1 MKLQVKK
8 RNGVIVP
15 FDKEKI
21 VYAMSKGF
29 LEFGEMTEEKEDCIK
44 NTIEIVEKEA
54 KKYEDAIEVEEIQD
68 IIVAQLRKAGFR
80 KVAKGYQE
88 YREKRTKERELKTV
102 LEILS
107 NEATDEKNDNANIN
121 GYTPSGR
128 HLHISEDVIK
138 SYMKNYFFSKDVADA
153 INAGIIYPHDLGW
166 GTTTMT
172 CVQIDIPKL
181 FKGGFST
188 GHGYLREPSN
198 IKTAFLQSA
207 IAIQSNQNDM
217 WGGQSIPQYDYA
229 LAPYVLKTFK
239 KHLKKL
245 YTYEHAKTHDSADAE
260 MLSKIDALTSINDR
274 IDGIDEHIFETALV
288 YTKED
293 TFQGAESLVHNLNSM
308 ASRAGSQVPFSSLN
322 FGLDVSPEGRMVTEY
337 LLKAQ
342 MAGLGKHE
350 TPIFPILIYTLK
362 KGVNFN
368 PEDPNYDLF
377 RLAMECSSKRLF
389 PTYCFVD
396 ASFNLPYYEKDP
408 YYGAI
413 QTMGC
418 RTRVMANVNGR
429 EGAFGRGNISFTS
442 INLPMLALRA
452 KGNIDKFFKELD
464 YALEIADKELLERY
478 EGQCQNRKYNFP
490 SLMEQGIW
498 LGSDD
503 LGPTDEIRD
512 VVKQGTLSI
521 GFVGLAECLIALTG
535 KHHGESQESDELGY
549 KIIKYIRDYCDKR
562 VKETHLNF
570 SCLGTPA
577 ETYCKTALEQTRKQF
592 GIVPGVTDRAYFT
605 NSSHIPVWHNI
616 SIAEKAK
623 IEGKY
628 HNLENAG
635 HIFYCE
641 VSGDISKNIDA
652 FEQILHTMSD
662 ADVGYGAVNIP
673 IVECPICYHSFRGS
687 SDVHVCPN
695 CGYDELEGIEI
706 NCDC

>member
-1 MKLQVKK
+1 MKLQVRK

-15 FDKEKI
+15 FDKDKI

-29 LEFGEMTEEKEDCIK
+29 LEFGEITEEKEDCIK
-44 NTIEIVEKEA
+44 NTVEIVEKEA

-181 FKGGFST
+181 FKNGFST

-217 WGGQSIPQYDYA
+217 WGGQSIPQYDFA
-229 LAPYVLKTFK
+229 LAPYVLKSYK

-245 YTYEHAKTHDSADAE
+245 YAYEHAKTHDSADAE
-260 MLSKIDALTSINDR
+260 MIAKIDALTSINDV
-274 IDGIDEHIFETALV
+274 IPELEYMCKAALAN
-288 YTKED
+288 TEED
-293 TFQGAESLVHNLNSM
+293 TYQGAESLVHNLNSM

-322 FGLDVSPEGRMVTEY
+322 FGLDTSPEGRMVASN

-342 MAGLGKHE
+342 MSGLGRHE

-362 KGVNFN
+362 KGVNFEK
-368 PEDPNYDLF
+368 EDPNYDIF

-418 RTRVMANVNGR
+418 RTRIMANVNGR

-521 GFVGLAECLIALTG
+521 GFVGLAETLVCLTG

-605 NSSHIPVWHNI
+605 NSSHIPVWHDI

>member
-1 MKLQVKK
+1 MKLQVRK

-15 FDKEKI
+15 FDKDKI

-29 LEFGEMTEEKEDCIK
+29 LEFGEMTKEKEDCIK
-44 NTIEIVEKEA
+44 NTVEIVEKEA

-166 GTTTMT
+166 GTTTLT

-217 WGGQSIPQYDYA
+217 WGGQSIPQYDFA
-229 LAPYVLKTFK
+229 LAPYVLKSYK

-245 YTYEHAKTHDSADAE
+245 YAYEHAKTHDSTDAE
-260 MLSKIDALTSINDR
+260 MIAKIDALTSINDV
-274 IDGIDEHIFETALV
+274 IPELEYMCKAALAN
-288 YTKED
+288 TEED
-293 TFQGAESLVHNLNSM
+293 TYQGAESLVHNLNSM

-322 FGLDVSPEGRMVTEY
+322 FGLDTSPEGRMVASN

-342 MAGLGKHE
+342 MSGLGRHE

-362 KGVNFN
+362 KGVNFEK
-368 PEDPNYDLF
+368 EDPNYDIF

-418 RTRVMANVNGR
+418 RTRIMANVNGR

-521 GFVGLAECLIALTG
+521 GFVGLAETLVCLTG
-535 KHHGESQESDELGY
+535 KHHGESEESDKLGY
-549 KIIKYIRDYCDKR
+549 EIVSYIRNYCDKKT
-562 VKETHLNF
+562 KETHLNF
-570 SCLGTPA
+570 TCLGTPA
-577 ETYCKTALEQTRKQF
+577 ETYCKTAVEQARKQF

-605 NSSHIPVWHNI
+605 NSSHVPVWHNI
-616 SIAEKAK
+616 SIADKAR

-628 HNLENAG
+628 HKLENAG

-641 VSGDISKNIDA
+641 IDGDISKNIDA
-652 FEQILHTMSD
+652 FESILHIMSD
-662 ADVGYGAVNIP
+662 ADVGYAGVNIP
-673 IVECPICYHSFRGS
+673 IIECPVCGNSFRGND
-687 SDVHVCPN
+687 DVHVCPQ

-706 NCDC
+706 ECDY

>member
-1 MKLQVKK
+1 MKIKVIK
-8 RNGVIVP
+8 RNGNVVD
-15 FDKEKI
+15 FNEEKI
-21 VYAMSKGF
+21 RNAITKGF
-29 LEFGEMTEEKEDCIK
+29 LDYGEITEEKKIFIK
-44 NTIEIVEKEA
+44 DVIKDIQTEA
-54 KKYEDAIEVEEIQD
+54 QKYTDGIEVEEIQD
-68 IIVAQLRKAGFR
+68 IIVAKMRKAGFR

-88 YREKRTKERELKTV
+88 YREKRAKARELSNV
-102 LEILS
+102 LDILS
-107 NEATDEKNDNANIN
+107 NEATEEKNDNANVN

-138 SYMKNYFFSKDVADA
+138 SYMKNYFFSKDVTEA

-172 CVQIDIPKL
+172 CVQIDLPKL
-181 FKGGFST
+181 FKDGFST

-217 WGGQSIPQYDYA
+217 WGGQSIPNYDYA

-245 YTYEHAKTHDSADAE
+245 LAYEDAKKHESASIALESLLKQVDEIKSIKDVIPGYEYICKTAYAYTQ
-260 MLSKIDALTSINDR
+260 
-274 IDGIDEHIFETALV
+274 
-288 YTKED
+288 ED

-322 FGLDVSPEGRMVTEY
+322 FGIDTSPEGRMVSEY

-362 KGVNFN
+362 KGVNF
-368 PEDPNYDLF
+368 EKGDPNYDIF

-389 PTYCFVD
+389 PTYAFVD
-396 ASFNLPYYEKDP
+396 ASFNLPYYERDP
-408 YYGAI
+408 YYGI
-413 QTMGC
+413 INTMGC

-442 INLPMLALRA
+442 INLPLLALRA
-452 KGNIDKFFKELD
+452 KGNVDKFFKELD

-503 LGPTDEIRD
+503 LAPTDEIRD
-512 VVKQGTLSI
+512 VIKQGTLSI

-549 KIIKYIRDYCDKR
+549 SIIKYIRDYCDKR

-577 ETYCKTALEQTRKQF
+577 ETYCKTALEQARKQF
-592 GIVPGVTDRAYFT
+592 GIIPGVTDRAYFT
-605 NSSHIPVWHNI
+605 NSSHIPVWYNI
-616 SIAEKAK
+616 SIADKAR

-641 VSGDISKNIDA
+641 VDGDISKNIDA
-652 FEQILHTMSD
+652 FENILHIMSD
-662 ADVGYGAVNIP
+662 ADVGYGAVNIGV
-673 IVECPICYHSFRGS
+673 VECTVCGYSWRDGS
-687 SDVHVCPN
+687 DNHICPN
-695 CGYDELEGIEI
+695 CGRDEREPIDE
-706 NCDC
+706 

>member
-1 MKLQVKK
+1 MKIKVIK
-8 RNGVIVP
+8 RNGNVVD
-15 FDKEKI
+15 FNEEKI
-21 VYAMSKGF
+21 RNAITKGF
-29 LEFGEMTEEKEDCIK
+29 LDYGEITEEKKIFIK
-44 NTIEIVEKEA
+44 DVIKDIQTEA
-54 KKYEDAIEVEEIQD
+54 QKYTDGIEVEEIQD
-68 IIVAQLRKAGFR
+68 IIVAKMRKAGFR

-88 YREKRTKERELKTV
+88 YREKRAKARELSNV
-102 LEILS
+102 LDVLS
-107 NEATDEKNDNANIN
+107 NEATEEKNDNANVN

-138 SYMKNYFFSKDVADA
+138 SYMKNYFFSKDVTEA

-172 CVQIDIPKL
+172 CVQIDLPKL
-181 FKGGFST
+181 FKDGFST

-217 WGGQSIPQYDYA
+217 WGGQSIPNYDYA

-245 YTYEHAKTHDSADAE
+245 LAYEDAKKHKSA
-260 MLSKIDALTSINDR
+260 S
-274 IDGIDEHIFETALV
+274 TALESLLKQV
-288 YTKED
+288 DEIKSIEDVIPGYEYICKAAYAYTQED

-322 FGLDVSPEGRMVTEY
+322 FGIDTSPEGRMVSEY

-362 KGVNFN
+362 KGVNF
-368 PEDPNYDLF
+368 EKGDPNYDIF

-389 PTYCFVD
+389 PTYAFVD
-396 ASFNLPYYEKDP
+396 ASFNLPYYERDP
-408 YYGAI
+408 YYGI
-413 QTMGC
+413 INTMGC

-442 INLPMLALRA
+442 INLPLLALRA

-503 LGPTDEIRD
+503 LAPTDEIRD

-549 KIIKYIRDYCDKR
+549 SIIKYIRDYCDKR

-577 ETYCKTALEQTRKQF
+577 ETYCKTALEQARKQF
-592 GIVPGVTDRAYFT
+592 GIIPGVTDREYFT
-605 NSSHIPVWHNI
+605 NSSHIPVWYNI
-616 SIAEKAK
+616 SIADKAR

-641 VSGDISKNIDA
+641 VDGDISKNIDA
-652 FEQILHTMSD
+652 FENILHIMSD
-662 ADVGYGAVNIP
+662 ADVGYGAVNIGV
-673 IVECPICYHSFRGS
+673 VECTVCGYSWRDGS
-687 SDVHVCPN
+687 DNHICPN
-695 CGYDELEGIEI
+695 CGRDEREPIDE
-706 NCDC
+706 

>member
-1 MKLQVKK
+1 MKIKVIK
-8 RNGVIVP
+8 RNGNVVD
-15 FDKEKI
+15 FNEEKI
-21 VYAMSKGF
+21 RNAITKGF
-29 LEFGEMTEEKEDCIK
+29 LDYGEITEEKKIFIK
-44 NTIEIVEKEA
+44 DVIKDIQTEA
-54 KKYEDAIEVEEIQD
+54 QKYTDGIEVEEIQD
-68 IIVAQLRKAGFR
+68 IIVAKMRKAGFR

-88 YREKRTKERELKTV
+88 YREKRAKARELSNV
-102 LEILS
+102 LDILS
-107 NEATDEKNDNANIN
+107 NEATEEKNDNANVN

-138 SYMKNYFFSKDVADA
+138 SYMKNYFFSKDVTEA

-172 CVQIDIPKL
+172 CVQIDLPKL
-181 FKGGFST
+181 FKDGFST

-217 WGGQSIPQYDYA
+217 WGGQSIPNYDYA

-245 YTYEHAKTHDSADAE
+245 LAYEDAKKHESASITLESLLEQVDEIKSIEDVIPGYEYICKTAYAYTQ
-260 MLSKIDALTSINDR
+260 
-274 IDGIDEHIFETALV
+274 
-288 YTKED
+288 ED

-322 FGLDVSPEGRMVTEY
+322 FGIDTSPEGRMVSEY

-362 KGVNFN
+362 KGVNF
-368 PEDPNYDLF
+368 EKGDPNYDIF

-389 PTYCFVD
+389 PTYAFVD
-396 ASFNLPYYEKDP
+396 ASFNLPYYERDP
-408 YYGAI
+408 YYGI
-413 QTMGC
+413 INTMGC

-442 INLPMLALRA
+442 INLPLLALRA
-452 KGNIDKFFKELD
+452 KGNVDKFFKELD

-503 LGPTDEIRD
+503 LAPTDEIRD

-549 KIIKYIRDYCDKR
+549 SIIKYIRDYCDKR

-577 ETYCKTALEQTRKQF
+577 ETYCKTALEQARKQF
-592 GIVPGVTDRAYFT
+592 GIIPGVTDRAYFT
-605 NSSHIPVWHNI
+605 NSSHIPVWYNI
-616 SIAEKAK
+616 SIADKAR

-641 VSGDISKNIDA
+641 VDGDISKNIDA
-652 FEQILHTMSD
+652 FENILHIMSD
-662 ADVGYGAVNIP
+662 ADVGYGAVNIGV
-673 IVECPICYHSFRGS
+673 VECTVCGYSWRDGS
-687 SDVHVCPN
+687 DNHICPN
-695 CGYDELEGIEI
+695 CGRDEREPIDE
-706 NCDC
+706 

>member
-1 MKLQVKK
+1 MKIKVIK
-8 RNGVIVP
+8 RNGNVVD
-15 FDKEKI
+15 FNEEKI
-21 VYAMSKGF
+21 RNAITKGF
-29 LEFGEMTEEKEDCIK
+29 LDYGEITEEKKIFIK
-44 NTIEIVEKEA
+44 DVIKDIQIEA
-54 KKYEDAIEVEEIQD
+54 QKYTDGIEVEEIQD
-68 IIVAQLRKAGFR
+68 IIVAKMRKAGFR

-88 YREKRTKERELKTV
+88 YREKRAKARELSNV
-102 LEILS
+102 LDILS
-107 NEATDEKNDNANIN
+107 NEATEEKNDNANVN

-138 SYMKNYFFSKDVADA
+138 SYMKNYFFSKDVTEA

-172 CVQIDIPKL
+172 CVQIDLPKL
-181 FKGGFST
+181 FKDGFST

-217 WGGQSIPQYDYA
+217 WGGQSIPNYDYA

-245 YTYEHAKTHDSADAE
+245 LAYEDAKKHESA
-260 MLSKIDALTSINDR
+260 S
-274 IDGIDEHIFETALV
+274 TALESLLKQV
-288 YTKED
+288 DEIKSIEDVIPGYEYICKTAYAYTQED

-322 FGLDVSPEGRMVTEY
+322 FGIDTSPEGRMVSEY

-362 KGVNFN
+362 KGVNF
-368 PEDPNYDLF
+368 EKGDPNYDIF

-389 PTYCFVD
+389 PTYAFVD
-396 ASFNLPYYEKDP
+396 ASFNLPYYERDP
-408 YYGAI
+408 YYGI
-413 QTMGC
+413 INTMGC

-442 INLPMLALRA
+442 INLPLLALRA
-452 KGNIDKFFKELD
+452 KGNVDKFFKELD

-498 LGSDD
+498 LDSDD
-503 LGPTDEIRD
+503 LAPTDEIRD
-512 VVKQGTLSI
+512 VIKQGTLSI

-549 KIIKYIRDYCDKR
+549 SIIKYIRDYCDKR

-577 ETYCKTALEQTRKQF
+577 ETYCKTALEQARKQF
-592 GIVPGVTDRAYFT
+592 GIIPGVTDRAYFT
-605 NSSHIPVWHNI
+605 NSSHIPVWYNI
-616 SIAEKAK
+616 SIADKAK

-641 VSGDISKNIDA
+641 VDGDISKNIDA
-652 FEQILHTMSD
+652 FENILHIMSD
-662 ADVGYGAVNIP
+662 ADVGYGAVNIGV
-673 IVECPICYHSFRGS
+673 VECTVCGYSWRDGS
-687 SDVHVCPN
+687 DNHICPN
-695 CGYDELEGIEI
+695 CGRDEREPIDE
-706 NCDC
+706 

>member
-1 MKLQVKK
+1 MKIKVIK
-8 RNGVIVP
+8 RNGNVVD
-15 FDKEKI
+15 FNEEKI
-21 VYAMSKGF
+21 RNAITKGF
-29 LEFGEMTEEKEDCIK
+29 LDYGEITEEKKIFIK
-44 NTIEIVEKEA
+44 DVIKDIQTEA
-54 KKYEDAIEVEEIQD
+54 QKYTDGIEVEEIQD
-68 IIVAQLRKAGFR
+68 IIVAKMRKAGFR

-88 YREKRTKERELKTV
+88 YREKRAKARELSNV
-102 LEILS
+102 LDILS
-107 NEATDEKNDNANIN
+107 NEATEEKNDNANVN

-138 SYMKNYFFSKDVADA
+138 SYMKNYFFSKDVTEA

-172 CVQIDIPKL
+172 CVQIDLPKL
-181 FKGGFST
+181 FKDGFST

-217 WGGQSIPQYDYA
+217 WGGQSIPNYDYA

-245 YTYEHAKTHDSADAE
+245 LAYEDAKKHESA
-260 MLSKIDALTSINDR
+260 S
-274 IDGIDEHIFETALV
+274 TALESLLKQV
-288 YTKED
+288 DEIKSIEDVIPGYEYICKEAYAYTQED

-322 FGLDVSPEGRMVTEY
+322 FGIDTSPEGRMVSEY

-362 KGVNFN
+362 KGVNF
-368 PEDPNYDLF
+368 EKGDPNYDIF

-389 PTYCFVD
+389 PTYAFVD
-396 ASFNLPYYEKDP
+396 ASFNLPYYERDP
-408 YYGAI
+408 YYGI
-413 QTMGC
+413 INTMGC

-442 INLPMLALRA
+442 INLPLLALRA
-452 KGNIDKFFKELD
+452 KGNVDKFFKELD

-503 LGPTDEIRD
+503 LAPTDEIRD

-549 KIIKYIRDYCDKR
+549 SIIKYIRDYCDKR

-577 ETYCKTALEQTRKQF
+577 ETYCKTALEQARKQF
-592 GIVPGVTDRAYFT
+592 GIIPGVTDRAYFT
-605 NSSHIPVWHNI
+605 NSSHIPVWYNI
-616 SIAEKAK
+616 SIADKAK

-641 VSGDISKNIDA
+641 VDGDISKNIDA
-652 FEQILHTMSD
+652 FENILHIMSD

-673 IVECPICYHSFRGS
+673 IAECTVCGCSWRGS
-687 SDVHVCPN
+687 NDVHVCPG
-695 CGYDELEGIEI
+695 CGRDEREPI
-706 NCDC
+706 D

>member
-1 MKLQVKK
+1 MKLQVRK

-15 FDKEKI
+15 FDKDKI
-21 VYAMSKGF
+21 IYAMSKGF
-29 LEFGEMTEEKEDCIK
+29 LEFGEMTKEKEDCIK
-44 NTIEIVEKEA
+44 NTVEIVEKEA

-217 WGGQSIPQYDYA
+217 WGGQSIPQYDFA
-229 LAPYVLKTFK
+229 LAPYVLKSYK

-245 YTYEHAKTHDSADAE
+245 YAYEHAKTHDSADAE
-260 MLSKIDALTSINDR
+260 MIAKIDALTSINDV
-274 IDGIDEHIFETALV
+274 IPELEYMCKAALAN
-288 YTKED
+288 TEED
-293 TFQGAESLVHNLNSM
+293 TYQGAESLVHNLNSM

-322 FGLDVSPEGRMVTEY
+322 FGLDTSPEGRMVASN

-342 MAGLGKHE
+342 MSGLGRHE

-362 KGVNFN
+362 KGVNFEK
-368 PEDPNYDLF
+368 EDPNYDIF

-521 GFVGLAECLIALTG
+521 GFVGLAETLVCLTG
-535 KHHGESQESDELGY
+535 KHHGESQKSDELGY

>member
-1 MKLQVKK
+1 MKIKVIK
-8 RNGVIVP
+8 RNGNVVD
-15 FDKEKI
+15 FNEEKI
-21 VYAMSKGF
+21 RNAITKGF
-29 LEFGEMTEEKEDCIK
+29 LDYGEITEEKKIFIK
-44 NTIEIVEKEA
+44 DVIKDIQTEA
-54 KKYEDAIEVEEIQD
+54 QKYTDGIEVEEIQD
-68 IIVAQLRKAGFR
+68 IIVAKMRKAGFR

-88 YREKRTKERELKTV
+88 YREKRAKARELSNV
-102 LEILS
+102 LDILS
-107 NEATDEKNDNANIN
+107 NEATEEKNDNANVN

-138 SYMKNYFFSKDVADA
+138 SYMKNYFFSKDVTEA

-172 CVQIDIPKL
+172 CVQIDLPKL
-181 FKGGFST
+181 FKDGFST

-217 WGGQSIPQYDYA
+217 WGGQSIPNYDYA

-245 YTYEHAKTHDSADAE
+245 LAYEDAKKHESA
-260 MLSKIDALTSINDR
+260 S
-274 IDGIDEHIFETALV
+274 TALESLLKQV
-288 YTKED
+288 DEIKSIEDVIPGYEYICKAAYAYTQED

-322 FGLDVSPEGRMVTEY
+322 FGIDTSPEGRMVSEY

-362 KGVNFN
+362 KGVNF
-368 PEDPNYDLF
+368 EKGDPNYDIF

-389 PTYCFVD
+389 PTYAFVD
-396 ASFNLPYYEKDP
+396 ASFNLPYYERDP
-408 YYGAI
+408 YYGI
-413 QTMGC
+413 INTMGC

-442 INLPMLALRA
+442 INLPLLALRA
-452 KGNIDKFFKELD
+452 KGNVDKFFKELD

-503 LGPTDEIRD
+503 LAPTDEIRD

-549 KIIKYIRDYCDKR
+549 NIIKYIRDYCDKR

-577 ETYCKTALEQTRKQF
+577 ETYCKTALEQARKQF
-592 GIVPGVTDRAYFT
+592 GIIPGVTDRAYFT
-605 NSSHIPVWHNI
+605 NSSHIPVWYNI
-616 SIAEKAK
+616 SIADKAK

-641 VSGDISKNIDA
+641 VDGDISKNIDA
-652 FEQILHTMSD
+652 FENILHIMSD
-662 ADVGYGAVNIP
+662 ADVGYGAVNIGV
-673 IVECPICYHSFRGS
+673 VECTVCGYSWRDGS
-687 SDVHVCPN
+687 DNHICPN
-695 CGYDELEGIEI
+695 CGRDEREPIDE
-706 NCDC
+706 

>member
-1 MKLQVKK
+1 MKLQVRK
-8 RNGVIVP
+8 RNGTIVP
-15 FDKEKI
+15 FNEEKI

-54 KKYEDAIEVEEIQD
+54 EKYEDAIEVEEIQD

-181 FKGGFST
+181 FKNGFST

-217 WGGQSIPQYDYA
+217 WGGQSIPQYDFA
-229 LAPYVLKTFK
+229 LAPYVLKSYK

-245 YTYEHAKTHDSADAE
+245 YAYEHAKTHDGADAE
-260 MLSKIDALTSINDR
+260 MIAKIDALTSINDV
-274 IDGIDEHIFETALV
+274 IPELEYMCKAALAN
-288 YTKED
+288 TEED
-293 TFQGAESLVHNLNSM
+293 TYQGAESLVHNLNSM

-322 FGLDVSPEGRMVTEY
+322 FGLDTSPEGRMVASN

-342 MAGLGKHE
+342 MSGLGRHE

-362 KGVNFN
+362 KGVNFEK
-368 PEDPNYDLF
+368 EDPNYDIF

-418 RTRVMANVNGR
+418 RTRIMANVNGR

-521 GFVGLAECLIALTG
+521 GFVGLAETLVCLTG

-577 ETYCKTALEQTRKQF
+577 ETYCKTAVEQVRKQF
-592 GIVPGVTDRAYFT
+592 GVVPGVTDRAYFT
-605 NSSHIPVWHNI
+605 NSSHVPVWYNI
-616 SIAEKAK
+616 SIADKAR

-628 HNLENAG
+628 HKLENAG

-641 VSGDISKNIDA
+641 IDGDISKNIDA
-652 FEQILHTMSD
+652 FESILHIMSD
-662 ADVGYGAVNIP
+662 ADVGYAGVNIP
-673 IVECPICYHSFRGS
+673 IIECPVCGNSFRGND
-687 SDVHVCPN
+687 DVHVCPQ

-706 NCDC
+706 ECDC

>member
-1 MKLQVKK
+1 MKIKVIK
-8 RNGVIVP
+8 RNGNVVD
-15 FDKEKI
+15 FNEEKI
-21 VYAMSKGF
+21 RNAITKGF
-29 LEFGEMTEEKEDCIK
+29 LDYGEITEEKKIFIK
-44 NTIEIVEKEA
+44 DVIKDIQIEA
-54 KKYEDAIEVEEIQD
+54 QKYTDGIEVEEIQD
-68 IIVAQLRKAGFR
+68 IIVAKMRKAGFR

-88 YREKRTKERELKTV
+88 YREKRAKARELSNV
-102 LEILS
+102 LDILS
-107 NEATDEKNDNANIN
+107 NEATEEKNDNANVN

-138 SYMKNYFFSKDVADA
+138 SYMKNYFFSKDVTEA

-172 CVQIDIPKL
+172 CVQIDLPKL
-181 FKGGFST
+181 FKDGFST

-217 WGGQSIPQYDYA
+217 WGGQSIPNYDYA

-245 YTYEHAKTHDSADAE
+245 LAYEDAKKHESA
-260 MLSKIDALTSINDR
+260 SIALESLLKQVDEIKSIEDV
-274 IDGIDEHIFETALV
+274 IPGYEYICKTAYA

-322 FGLDVSPEGRMVTEY
+322 FGIDTSPEGRMVSEY

-362 KGVNFN
+362 KGVNF
-368 PEDPNYDLF
+368 EKGDPNYDIF

-389 PTYCFVD
+389 PTYAFVD
-396 ASFNLPYYEKDP
+396 ASFNLPYYERDP
-408 YYGAI
+408 YYGI
-413 QTMGC
+413 INTMGC

-442 INLPMLALRA
+442 INLPLLALRA
-452 KGNIDKFFKELD
+452 KGNVDKFFKELD

-503 LGPTDEIRD
+503 LAPTDEIRD

-549 KIIKYIRDYCDKR
+549 SIIKYIRDYCDKR

-577 ETYCKTALEQTRKQF
+577 ETYCKTALEQARKQF
-592 GIVPGVTDRAYFT
+592 GIIPGVTDRAYFT
-605 NSSHIPVWHNI
+605 NSSHIPVWYNI
-616 SIAEKAK
+616 SIADKAK

-641 VSGDISKNIDA
+641 VDGDISKNIDA
-652 FEQILHTMSD
+652 FENILHIMSD
-662 ADVGYGAVNIP
+662 ADVGYGAVNIGV
-673 IVECPICYHSFRGS
+673 VECTVCGYSWRDGS
-687 SDVHVCPN
+687 DNHICPN
-695 CGYDELEGIEI
+695 CGRDEREPIDE
-706 NCDC
+706 

>member
-181 FKGGFST
+181 FKNGFST

-217 WGGQSIPQYDYA
+217 WGGQSIPQYDFA
-229 LAPYVLKTFK
+229 LAPYVLKSYK

-245 YTYEHAKTHDSADAE
+245 YAYEHAKTHDSADAE
-260 MLSKIDALTSINDR
+260 MIAKIDALTSINDV
-274 IDGIDEHIFETALV
+274 IPELEYMCKAALAN
-288 YTKED
+288 TEED
-293 TFQGAESLVHNLNSM
+293 TYQGAESLVHNLNSM

-322 FGLDVSPEGRMVTEY
+322 FGLDTSPEGRMVASN

-342 MAGLGKHE
+342 MSGLGRHE

-362 KGVNFN
+362 KGVNFEK
-368 PEDPNYDLF
+368 EDPNYDIF

-418 RTRVMANVNGR
+418 RTRIMANVNGR

-605 NSSHIPVWHNI
+605 NSSHIPVWHDI

>member
-1 MKLQVKK
+1 MKIKVIK
-8 RNGVIVP
+8 RNGNVVD
-15 FDKEKI
+15 FNEEKI
-21 VYAMSKGF
+21 RNAITKGF
-29 LEFGEMTEEKEDCIK
+29 LDYGEITEEKKIFIK
-44 NTIEIVEKEA
+44 DVIKDIQTEA
-54 KKYEDAIEVEEIQD
+54 QKYTDGIEVEEIQD
-68 IIVAQLRKAGFR
+68 IIVAKMRKAGFR

-88 YREKRTKERELKTV
+88 YREKRAKARELSNV
-102 LEILS
+102 LDILS
-107 NEATDEKNDNANIN
+107 NEATEEKNDNANVN

-138 SYMKNYFFSKDVADA
+138 SYMKNYFFSKDVTEA

-172 CVQIDIPKL
+172 CVQIDLPKL
-181 FKGGFST
+181 FKDGFST

-217 WGGQSIPQYDYA
+217 WGGQSIPNYDYA

-245 YTYEHAKTHDSADAE
+245 LAYEDAKKHESASIALEPLLKQVDEIKSIEDVIPGYEYICKTAYAYTQ
-260 MLSKIDALTSINDR
+260 
-274 IDGIDEHIFETALV
+274 
-288 YTKED
+288 ED

-322 FGLDVSPEGRMVTEY
+322 FGIDTSPEGRMVSEY

-362 KGVNFN
+362 KGINF
-368 PEDPNYDLF
+368 EKGDPNYDIF

-389 PTYCFVD
+389 PTYAFVD
-396 ASFNLPYYEKDP
+396 ASFNLPYYERDP
-408 YYGAI
+408 YYGI
-413 QTMGC
+413 INTMGC

-442 INLPMLALRA
+442 INLPLLALRA

-503 LGPTDEIRD
+503 LAPTDEIRD

-549 KIIKYIRDYCDKR
+549 SIIKYIRDYCDKR

-577 ETYCKTALEQTRKQF
+577 ETYCKTALEQARKQF
-592 GIVPGVTDRAYFT
+592 GIIPGVTDRAYFT
-605 NSSHIPVWHNI
+605 NSSHIPVWYNI
-616 SIAEKAK
+616 SIADKAR

-641 VSGDISKNIDA
+641 VDGDISKNIDA
-652 FEQILHTMSD
+652 FENILHIMSD
-662 ADVGYGAVNIP
+662 ADVGYGAVNIGV
-673 IVECPICYHSFRGS
+673 VECTVCGYSWRDGS
-687 SDVHVCPN
+687 DNHICPN
-695 CGYDELEGIEI
+695 CGRDEREPIDE
-706 NCDC
+706 

>member
-1 MKLQVKK
+1 MKLQVRK
-8 RNGVIVP
+8 RNGVVVP
-15 FDKEKI
+15 FDKDKI
-21 VYAMSKGF
+21 IYAMSKGF
-29 LEFGEMTEEKEDCIK
+29 LEFGEMTKEKEDCIK
-44 NTIEIVEKEA
+44 NTVEIVEKEA

-217 WGGQSIPQYDYA
+217 WGGQSIPQYDFA
-229 LAPYVLKTFK
+229 LAPYVLKSYK

-245 YTYEHAKTHDSADAE
+245 YAYEHAKTHDSADAE
-260 MLSKIDALTSINDR
+260 MIAKIDALTSINDV
-274 IDGIDEHIFETALV
+274 IPELEYMCKAALAN
-288 YTKED
+288 TEED
-293 TFQGAESLVHNLNSM
+293 TYQGAESLVHNLNSM

-322 FGLDVSPEGRMVTEY
+322 FGLDTSPEGRMVASN

-342 MAGLGKHE
+342 MSGLGRHE

-362 KGVNFN
+362 KGVNFEK
-368 PEDPNYDLF
+368 EDPNYDIF

-418 RTRVMANVNGR
+418 RTRIMANVNGR

-521 GFVGLAECLIALTG
+521 GFVGLAETLVCLTG

-605 NSSHIPVWHNI
+605 NSSHIPVWHDI

>member
-1 MKLQVKK
+1 MKLQVRK

-15 FDKEKI
+15 FDKDKI
-21 VYAMSKGF
+21 IYAMSKGF
-29 LEFGEMTEEKEDCIK
+29 LEFGEMTKEKEDCIK
-44 NTIEIVEKEA
+44 NTVEIVEKEA

-217 WGGQSIPQYDYA
+217 WGGQSIPQYDFA
-229 LAPYVLKTFK
+229 LAPYVLKSYK

-245 YTYEHAKTHDSADAE
+245 YAYEHAKTHDSADAE
-260 MLSKIDALTSINDR
+260 MIAKIDALTSINDV
-274 IDGIDEHIFETALV
+274 IPELEYMCKAALAN
-288 YTKED
+288 TEED
-293 TFQGAESLVHNLNSM
+293 TYQGAESLVHNLNSM

-322 FGLDVSPEGRMVTEY
+322 FGLDTSPEGRMVASN

-342 MAGLGKHE
+342 MSGLGRHE

-362 KGVNFN
+362 KGVNFEK
-368 PEDPNYDLF
+368 EDPNYDIF

-521 GFVGLAECLIALTG
+521 GFVGLAETLVCLTG
-535 KHHGESQESDELGY
+535 KHHGESQKSDELGY

-605 NSSHIPVWHNI
+605 NSSHIPVWHDI

-673 IVECPICYHSFRGS
+673 IVECPVCYHSFRGS

>member
-138 SYMKNYFFSKDVADA
+138 SYMKNYFFSKDVANA

-181 FKGGFST
+181 FKNGFST

-217 WGGQSIPQYDYA
+217 WGGQSIPQYDFA
-229 LAPYVLKTFK
+229 LAPYVLKSYK

-245 YTYEHAKTHDSADAE
+245 YAYEHAKTHDSADAE
-260 MLSKIDALTSINDR
+260 MIAKIDALTSINDV
-274 IDGIDEHIFETALV
+274 IPELEYMCKAALAN
-288 YTKED
+288 TEED
-293 TFQGAESLVHNLNSM
+293 TYQGAESLVHNLNSM

-322 FGLDVSPEGRMVTEY
+322 FGLDTSPEGRMVASN

-342 MAGLGKHE
+342 MSGLGRHE

-362 KGVNFN
+362 KGVNFEK
-368 PEDPNYDLF
+368 EDPNYDIF

-521 GFVGLAECLIALTG
+521 GFVGLAETLVCLTG
-535 KHHGESQESDELGY
+535 KHHGESEESDELGY

-577 ETYCKTALEQTRKQF
+577 ETYCKTAVEQARKQF

-605 NSSHIPVWHNI
+605 NSSHVPVWYNI
-616 SIAEKAK
+616 SIADKAR

-628 HNLENAG
+628 HKLENAG

-641 VSGDISKNIDA
+641 IDGDISKNIDA
-652 FEQILHTMSD
+652 FESILHIMSN
-662 ADVGYGAVNIP
+662 ADVGYAGVNIP
-673 IVECPICYHSFRGS
+673 IIECPVCGNSFRGND
-687 SDVHVCPN
+687 DVHVCPQ

-706 NCDC
+706 ECDC

>member
-1 MKLQVKK
+1 MKLQVRK
-8 RNGVIVP
+8 RNGTIVP
-15 FDKEKI
+15 FNEEKI

-29 LEFGEMTEEKEDCIK
+29 LEFGEMAEEKEDCIK

-138 SYMKNYFFSKDVADA
+138 SYMKNYFFSKDVTDA

-181 FKGGFST
+181 FKNGFST

-217 WGGQSIPQYDYA
+217 WGGQSIPQYDFA
-229 LAPYVLKTFK
+229 LAPYVLKSYK

-245 YTYEHAKTHDSADAE
+245 YAYEHAKTHDSADAE
-260 MLSKIDALTSINDR
+260 MIAKIDALTSINDV
-274 IDGIDEHIFETALV
+274 IPELEYMCKAAFANTE
-288 YTKED
+288 ED
-293 TFQGAESLVHNLNSM
+293 TYQGAESLVHNLNSM

-322 FGLDVSPEGRMVTEY
+322 FGLDTSPEGRMVASN

-342 MAGLGKHE
+342 MSGLGRHE

-362 KGVNFN
+362 KGVNFEK
-368 PEDPNYDLF
+368 EDPNYDIF

-521 GFVGLAECLIALTG
+521 GFVGLAETLVCLTG
-535 KHHGESQESDELGY
+535 KHHGESEESDELGY

-605 NSSHIPVWHNI
+605 NSSHIPVWHDI

-673 IVECPICYHSFRGS
+673 IVECPVCYHSFRGS

>member
-1 MKLQVKK
+1 MKIKVIK
-8 RNGVIVP
+8 RNGNVVD
-15 FDKEKI
+15 FNEEKI
-21 VYAMSKGF
+21 RNAITKGF
-29 LEFGEMTEEKEDCIK
+29 LDYGEITEEKKIFIK
-44 NTIEIVEKEA
+44 DVIKDIQIEA
-54 KKYEDAIEVEEIQD
+54 QKYTDGIEVEEIQD
-68 IIVAQLRKAGFR
+68 IIVAKMRKAGFR

-88 YREKRTKERELKTV
+88 YREKRAKARELSNV
-102 LEILS
+102 LDILS
-107 NEATDEKNDNANIN
+107 NEATEEKNDNANVN

-138 SYMKNYFFSKDVADA
+138 SYMKNYFFSKDVTEA

-172 CVQIDIPKL
+172 CVQIDLPKL
-181 FKGGFST
+181 FKDGFST

-217 WGGQSIPQYDYA
+217 WGGQSIPNYDYA

-245 YTYEHAKTHDSADAE
+245 FAYEDAKKHESASIALESLLKQVDEIKSIEDVIPGYEYICKTAYAYTQ
-260 MLSKIDALTSINDR
+260 
-274 IDGIDEHIFETALV
+274 
-288 YTKED
+288 ED

-322 FGLDVSPEGRMVTEY
+322 FGIDTSPEGRMVSEY

-362 KGVNFN
+362 KGVNF
-368 PEDPNYDLF
+368 EKGDPNYDIF

-389 PTYCFVD
+389 PTYAFVD
-396 ASFNLPYYEKDP
+396 ASFNLPYYERDP
-408 YYGAI
+408 YYGI
-413 QTMGC
+413 INTMGC

-442 INLPMLALRA
+442 INLPLLALRA
-452 KGNIDKFFKELD
+452 KGNVEKFFKELD

-503 LGPTDEIRD
+503 LAPTDEIRD
-512 VVKQGTLSI
+512 VIKQGTLSI

-549 KIIKYIRDYCDKR
+549 SIIKYIRDYCDKR

-577 ETYCKTALEQTRKQF
+577 ETYCKTALEQARKQF
-592 GIVPGVTDRAYFT
+592 GIIPGVTDRAYFT
-605 NSSHIPVWHNI
+605 NSSHIPVWYNI
-616 SIAEKAK
+616 SIADKAR

-641 VSGDISKNIDA
+641 VDGDISKNIDA
-652 FEQILHTMSD
+652 FENILHIMSD

-673 IVECPICYHSFRGS
+673 IAECTVCGCSWRGS
-687 SDVHVCPN
+687 NDVHVCPG
-695 CGYDELEGIEI
+695 CGRDEREPI
-706 NCDC
+706 D

>member
-1 MKLQVKK
+1 MKIKVIK
-8 RNGVIVP
+8 RNGDVVD
-15 FDKEKI
+15 FNEEKI
-21 VYAMSKGF
+21 RNAITKGF
-29 LEFGEMTEEKEDCIK
+29 LDYGEITEEKKIFIK
-44 NTIEIVEKEA
+44 DVIKDIQIEA
-54 KKYEDAIEVEEIQD
+54 QKYTDGIEVEEIQD
-68 IIVAQLRKAGFR
+68 IIVAKMRKAGFR

-88 YREKRTKERELKTV
+88 YREKRAKARELSNV
-102 LEILS
+102 LDILS
-107 NEATDEKNDNANIN
+107 NEATEEKNDNANVN

-138 SYMKNYFFSKDVADA
+138 SYMKNYFFSKDVTEA

-172 CVQIDIPKL
+172 CVQIDLPKL
-181 FKGGFST
+181 FKDGFST

-217 WGGQSIPQYDYA
+217 WGGQSIPNYDYA

-245 YTYEHAKTHDSADAE
+245 LAYEDAKKHESASIALEPLLKQVDEIKSIEDVIPGYEYICKTAYAYTQ
-260 MLSKIDALTSINDR
+260 
-274 IDGIDEHIFETALV
+274 
-288 YTKED
+288 ED

-322 FGLDVSPEGRMVTEY
+322 FGIDTSPEGRMVSEY

-362 KGVNFN
+362 KGVNF
-368 PEDPNYDLF
+368 EKGDPNYDIF

-389 PTYCFVD
+389 PTYAFVD
-396 ASFNLPYYEKDP
+396 ASFNLPYYERDP
-408 YYGAI
+408 YYGI
-413 QTMGC
+413 INTMGC

-442 INLPMLALRA
+442 INLPLLALRA

-503 LGPTDEIRD
+503 LAPTDEIRD
-512 VVKQGTLSI
+512 VIKQGTLSI

-549 KIIKYIRDYCDKR
+549 SIIKYMRDYCDKR

-577 ETYCKTALEQTRKQF
+577 ETYCKTALEQARKQF
-592 GIVPGVTDRAYFT
+592 GIIPGVTDRAYFT
-605 NSSHIPVWHNI
+605 NSSHIPVWYNI
-616 SIAEKAK
+616 SIADKAR

-641 VSGDISKNIDA
+641 VDGDISKNIDA
-652 FEQILHTMSD
+652 FENILHIMSD
-662 ADVGYGAVNIP
+662 ADVGYGAVNIGV
-673 IVECPICYHSFRGS
+673 VECTVCGYSWRDGS
-687 SDVHVCPN
+687 DNHICPN
-695 CGYDELEGIEI
+695 CGRDEREPIDE
-706 NCDC
+706 

>member
-1 MKLQVKK
+1 MKIKVIK
-8 RNGVIVP
+8 RNGNVVD
-15 FDKEKI
+15 FNEEKI
-21 VYAMSKGF
+21 RNAITKGF
-29 LEFGEMTEEKEDCIK
+29 LDYGEITEEKKIFIK
-44 NTIEIVEKEA
+44 DVIKDIQTEA
-54 KKYEDAIEVEEIQD
+54 QKYTDGIEVEEIQD
-68 IIVAQLRKAGFR
+68 IIVAKMRKAGFR

-88 YREKRTKERELKTV
+88 YREKRAKARELSNV
-102 LEILS
+102 LDILS
-107 NEATDEKNDNANIN
+107 NEATEEKNDNANVN

-138 SYMKNYFFSKDVADA
+138 SYMKNYFFSKDVTEA

-172 CVQIDIPKL
+172 CVQIDLPKL
-181 FKGGFST
+181 FKDGFST

-217 WGGQSIPQYDYA
+217 WGGQSIPNYDYA

-245 YTYEHAKTHDSADAE
+245 LAYEDAKKHESASITLESLLKQVDEIKSIEDVISGYEYICKTAYAYTQ
-260 MLSKIDALTSINDR
+260 
-274 IDGIDEHIFETALV
+274 
-288 YTKED
+288 ED

-322 FGLDVSPEGRMVTEY
+322 FGIDTSPEGRMVSEY

-362 KGVNFN
+362 KGVNF
-368 PEDPNYDLF
+368 EKGDPNYDIF

-389 PTYCFVD
+389 PTYAFVD
-396 ASFNLPYYEKDP
+396 ASFNLPYYERDP
-408 YYGAI
+408 YYGI
-413 QTMGC
+413 INTMGC

-442 INLPMLALRA
+442 INLPLLALRA
-452 KGNIDKFFKELD
+452 KGNVDKFFKELD

-503 LGPTDEIRD
+503 LASTDEIRD
-512 VVKQGTLSI
+512 VIKQGTLSI
-521 GFVGLAECLIALTG
+521 GFVGLAECLVALTG

-549 KIIKYIRDYCDKR
+549 NIIKYIRDYCDKR

-577 ETYCKTALEQTRKQF
+577 ETYCKTALEQARKQF
-592 GIVPGVTDRAYFT
+592 GIIPGVTDRAYFT
-605 NSSHIPVWHNI
+605 NSSHIPVWYNI
-616 SIAEKAK
+616 SIADKAK

-641 VSGDISKNIDA
+641 VDGDISKNIDA
-652 FEQILHTMSD
+652 FENILHIMSD

-673 IVECPICYHSFRGS
+673 IAECTVCGCSWRGS
-687 SDVHVCPN
+687 NDVHVCPG
-695 CGYDELEGIEI
+695 CGRDEREPI
-706 NCDC
+706 D

>member
-1 MKLQVKK
+1 MKIKVIK
-8 RNGVIVP
+8 RNGNVVD
-15 FDKEKI
+15 FNEEKI
-21 VYAMSKGF
+21 RNAITKGF
-29 LEFGEMTEEKEDCIK
+29 LDYGEITEEKKIFIK
-44 NTIEIVEKEA
+44 DVIKDIQTEA
-54 KKYEDAIEVEEIQD
+54 QKYTDGIEVEEIQD
-68 IIVAQLRKAGFR
+68 IIVAKMRKAGFR

-88 YREKRTKERELKTV
+88 YREKRAKARELSNV
-102 LEILS
+102 LDILS
-107 NEATDEKNDNANIN
+107 NESTEEKNDNANVN

-138 SYMKNYFFSKDVADA
+138 SYMKNYFFSKDVTEA

-172 CVQIDIPKL
+172 CVQIDLPKL
-181 FKGGFST
+181 FKDGFST

-217 WGGQSIPQYDYA
+217 WGGQSIPNYDYA

-245 YTYEHAKTHDSADAE
+245 LAYEDAKKHESASIALEPLLKQVDEIKSIEDVIPGYEYICKTAYAYTQ
-260 MLSKIDALTSINDR
+260 
-274 IDGIDEHIFETALV
+274 
-288 YTKED
+288 ED

-322 FGLDVSPEGRMVTEY
+322 FGIDTSPEGRMVSEY

-362 KGVNFN
+362 KGVNF
-368 PEDPNYDLF
+368 EKGDPNYDIF

-389 PTYCFVD
+389 PTYAFVD
-396 ASFNLPYYEKDP
+396 ASFNLPYYERDP
-408 YYGAI
+408 YYGI
-413 QTMGC
+413 INTMGC

-442 INLPMLALRA
+442 INLPLLALRA
-452 KGNIDKFFKELD
+452 KGNVDKFFKELD

-503 LGPTDEIRD
+503 LAPTDEIRD

-549 KIIKYIRDYCDKR
+549 SIIKYIRDYCDKR

-577 ETYCKTALEQTRKQF
+577 ETYCKTALEQARKQF
-592 GIVPGVTDRAYFT
+592 GIIPGVTDRAYFT
-605 NSSHIPVWHNI
+605 NSSHIPVWYNI
-616 SIAEKAK
+616 SIADKAK

-641 VSGDISKNIDA
+641 VDGDISKNIDA
-652 FEQILHTMSD
+652 FENILHIMSD

-673 IVECPICYHSFRGS
+673 IAECTVCGCSWRGS
-687 SDVHVCPN
+687 NDVHVCPG
-695 CGYDELEGIEI
+695 CGRDEREPI
-706 NCDC
+706 D

>member
-1 MKLQVKK
+1 MKIKVIK
-8 RNGVIVP
+8 RNGNVVD
-15 FDKEKI
+15 FNEEKI
-21 VYAMSKGF
+21 RNAITKGF
-29 LEFGEMTEEKEDCIK
+29 LDYGEITEEKKIFIK
-44 NTIEIVEKEA
+44 DVIKDIQTEA
-54 KKYEDAIEVEEIQD
+54 QKYTDGIEVEEIQD
-68 IIVAQLRKAGFR
+68 IIVAKMRKAGFR

-88 YREKRTKERELKTV
+88 YREKRAKARELSNV
-102 LEILS
+102 LDILS
-107 NEATDEKNDNANIN
+107 NEATEEKNDNANVN

-138 SYMKNYFFSKDVADA
+138 SYMKNYFFSKDVTEA

-172 CVQIDIPKL
+172 CVQIDLPKL
-181 FKGGFST
+181 FKDGFST

-217 WGGQSIPQYDYA
+217 WGGQSIPNYDYA

-245 YTYEHAKTHDSADAE
+245 LAYEDAKKHESASIALEPLLKQVDEIKSIEDVIPGYEYICKAAYAYTQ
-260 MLSKIDALTSINDR
+260 
-274 IDGIDEHIFETALV
+274 
-288 YTKED
+288 ED

-322 FGLDVSPEGRMVTEY
+322 FGIDTSPEGRMVSEY

-362 KGVNFN
+362 KGVNF
-368 PEDPNYDLF
+368 EKGDPNYDIF

-389 PTYCFVD
+389 PTYAFVD
-396 ASFNLPYYEKDP
+396 ASFNLPYYERDP
-408 YYGAI
+408 YYGI
-413 QTMGC
+413 INTMGC
-418 RTRVMANVNGR
+418 RTRVMANANGR

-442 INLPMLALRA
+442 INLPLLALRA
-452 KGNIDKFFKELD
+452 KGNVDKFFKELD

-503 LGPTDEIRD
+503 LAPTDEIRD

-549 KIIKYIRDYCDKR
+549 SIIKYIRDYCDKR

-577 ETYCKTALEQTRKQF
+577 ETYCKTALEQARKQF
-592 GIVPGVTDRAYFT
+592 GIIPGVTDRAYFT
-605 NSSHIPVWHNI
+605 NSSHIPVWYNI
-616 SIAEKAK
+616 SIADKAK

-641 VSGDISKNIDA
+641 VDGDISKNIDA
-652 FEQILHTMSD
+652 FENILHIMSD

-673 IVECPICYHSFRGS
+673 IAECTVCGCSWRGS
-687 SDVHVCPN
+687 NDVHVCPG
-695 CGYDELEGIEI
+695 CGRDEREPI
-706 NCDC
+706 D

>member
-1 MKLQVKK
+1 MKIKVIK
-8 RNGVIVP
+8 RNGNVVD
-15 FDKEKI
+15 FNEEKI
-21 VYAMSKGF
+21 RNAITKGF
-29 LEFGEMTEEKEDCIK
+29 LDYGEITEEKKIFIK
-44 NTIEIVEKEA
+44 DVIKDIQTEA
-54 KKYEDAIEVEEIQD
+54 QKYTDGIEVEEIQD
-68 IIVAQLRKAGFR
+68 IIVAKMRKAGFR

-88 YREKRTKERELKTV
+88 YREKRAKARELSNV
-102 LEILS
+102 LDILS
-107 NEATDEKNDNANIN
+107 NEATEEKNDNANVN

-138 SYMKNYFFSKDVADA
+138 SYMKNYFFSKDVTEA

-172 CVQIDIPKL
+172 CVQIDLPKL
-181 FKGGFST
+181 FKDGFST

-217 WGGQSIPQYDYA
+217 WGGQSIPNYDYA

-245 YTYEHAKTHDSADAE
+245 LAYEDAKKHESASIVLESLLKQVDEIKSIEDVIPGYEYICKAAYAYTQ
-260 MLSKIDALTSINDR
+260 
-274 IDGIDEHIFETALV
+274 
-288 YTKED
+288 ED

-322 FGLDVSPEGRMVTEY
+322 FGIDTSPEGRMVSEY

-362 KGVNFN
+362 KGVNF
-368 PEDPNYDLF
+368 EKGDPNYDIF

-389 PTYCFVD
+389 PTYAFVD
-396 ASFNLPYYEKDP
+396 ASFNLPYYERDP
-408 YYGAI
+408 YYGI
-413 QTMGC
+413 INTMGC

-442 INLPMLALRA
+442 INLPLLALRA
-452 KGNIDKFFKELD
+452 KGNVDKFFKELD

-503 LGPTDEIRD
+503 LAPTDEIRD
-512 VVKQGTLSI
+512 VIKQGTLSI

-549 KIIKYIRDYCDKR
+549 SIIKYMRDYCDKR

-577 ETYCKTALEQTRKQF
+577 ETYCKTALEQARKQF
-592 GIVPGVTDRAYFT
+592 GIIPGVTDRAYFT
-605 NSSHIPVWHNI
+605 NSSHIPVWYNI
-616 SIAEKAK
+616 SIADKAR

-641 VSGDISKNIDA
+641 VDGDISKNIDA
-652 FEQILHTMSD
+652 FENILHIMSD
-662 ADVGYGAVNIP
+662 ADVGYGAVNIGV
-673 IVECPICYHSFRGS
+673 VECTVCGYSWRDGS
-687 SDVHVCPN
+687 DNHICPN
-695 CGYDELEGIEI
+695 CGRDEREPIDE
-706 NCDC
+706 

>member
-1 MKLQVKK
+1 MKLQVRK

-15 FDKEKI
+15 FDKDKI

-29 LEFGEMTEEKEDCIK
+29 LEFGEITEEKEDCIK
-44 NTIEIVEKEA
+44 NTVEIVEKEA

-181 FKGGFST
+181 FKNGFST

-217 WGGQSIPQYDYA
+217 WGGQSIPQYDFA
-229 LAPYVLKTFK
+229 LAPYVLKSYK

-245 YTYEHAKTHDSADAE
+245 YAYEHAKTHDSADAE
-260 MLSKIDALTSINDR
+260 MIAKIDALTSINDV
-274 IDGIDEHIFETALV
+274 IPELEYMCKAALAN
-288 YTKED
+288 TEED
-293 TFQGAESLVHNLNSM
+293 TYQGAESLVHNLNSM

-322 FGLDVSPEGRMVTEY
+322 FGLDTSPEGRMVASN

-342 MAGLGKHE
+342 MSGLGRHE

-362 KGVNFN
+362 KGVNFEK
-368 PEDPNYDLF
+368 EDPNYDIF

-418 RTRVMANVNGR
+418 RTRIMANVNGR

-521 GFVGLAECLIALTG
+521 GFVGLAETLVCLTG

-592 GIVPGVTDRAYFT
+592 GIVPGVTDRVYFT
-605 NSSHIPVWHNI
+605 NSSHIPVWHDI

-687 SDVHVCPN
+687 GDVHVCPN

>member
-1 MKLQVKK
+1 MKIKVIK
-8 RNGVIVP
+8 RNGNVVD
-15 FDKEKI
+15 FNEEKI
-21 VYAMSKGF
+21 RNAITKGF
-29 LEFGEMTEEKEDCIK
+29 LDYGEITEEKKIFIK
-44 NTIEIVEKEA
+44 DVIKDIQIEA
-54 KKYEDAIEVEEIQD
+54 QKYTDGIEVEEIQD
-68 IIVAQLRKAGFR
+68 IIVAKMRKAGFR

-88 YREKRTKERELKTV
+88 YREKRAKARELSNV
-102 LEILS
+102 LDILS
-107 NEATDEKNDNANIN
+107 NEATEEKNDNANVN

-138 SYMKNYFFSKDVADA
+138 SYMKNYFFSKDVTEA

-172 CVQIDIPKL
+172 CVQIDLPKL
-181 FKGGFST
+181 FKDGFST

-217 WGGQSIPQYDYA
+217 WGGQSIPNYDYA

-245 YTYEHAKTHDSADAE
+245 LAYEDAKKHESASIALEPLLKQVDEIKSIEDVIPGYEYICKAAYAYTQ
-260 MLSKIDALTSINDR
+260 
-274 IDGIDEHIFETALV
+274 
-288 YTKED
+288 ED

-322 FGLDVSPEGRMVTEY
+322 FGIDTSPEGRMVSEY

-362 KGVNFN
+362 KGVNF
-368 PEDPNYDLF
+368 EKGDPNYDIF

-389 PTYCFVD
+389 PTYAFVD
-396 ASFNLPYYEKDP
+396 ASFNLPYYERDP
-408 YYGAI
+408 YYGI
-413 QTMGC
+413 INTMGC

-442 INLPMLALRA
+442 INLPLLALRA
-452 KGNIDKFFKELD
+452 KGNVDKFFKELD

-503 LGPTDEIRD
+503 LAPTDEIRD
-512 VVKQGTLSI
+512 VIKQGTLSI

-549 KIIKYIRDYCDKR
+549 SIIKYIRDYCDKR

-577 ETYCKTALEQTRKQF
+577 ETYCKTALEQARKQF
-592 GIVPGVTDRAYFT
+592 GIIPGVTDRAYFT
-605 NSSHIPVWHNI
+605 NSSHIPVWYNI
-616 SIAEKAK
+616 SIADKAR

-641 VSGDISKNIDA
+641 VDGDISKNIDA
-652 FEQILHTMSD
+652 FENILHIMSD
-662 ADVGYGAVNIP
+662 ADVGYGAVNIGV
-673 IVECPICYHSFRGS
+673 VECTVCGYSWRDGS
-687 SDVHVCPN
+687 DNHICPN
-695 CGYDELEGIEI
+695 CGRDEREPIDE
-706 NCDC
+706 

>member
-1 MKLQVKK
+1 MKIKVIK
-8 RNGVIVP
+8 RNGDVVD
-15 FDKEKI
+15 FNEEKI
-21 VYAMSKGF
+21 RNAITKGF
-29 LEFGEMTEEKEDCIK
+29 LDYGEITEEKKIFIK
-44 NTIEIVEKEA
+44 DVIKDIQIEA
-54 KKYEDAIEVEEIQD
+54 QKYTDGIEVEEIQD
-68 IIVAQLRKAGFR
+68 IIVAKMRKAGFR

-88 YREKRTKERELKTV
+88 YREKRAKARELSNV
-102 LEILS
+102 LDILS
-107 NEATDEKNDNANIN
+107 NEATEEKNDNANVN

-138 SYMKNYFFSKDVADA
+138 SYMKNYFFSKDVTEA

-172 CVQIDIPKL
+172 CVQIDLPKL
-181 FKGGFST
+181 FKDGFST

-217 WGGQSIPQYDYA
+217 WGGQSIPNYDYA

-245 YTYEHAKTHDSADAE
+245 LAYEDAKKHESASIALESLLKQVDEIKSIEDVIPGYEYICKAAYAYTQ
-260 MLSKIDALTSINDR
+260 
-274 IDGIDEHIFETALV
+274 
-288 YTKED
+288 ED

-322 FGLDVSPEGRMVTEY
+322 FGIDTSPEGRMVSEY

-362 KGVNFN
+362 KGVNF
-368 PEDPNYDLF
+368 EKGDPNYDIF

-389 PTYCFVD
+389 PTYAFVD
-396 ASFNLPYYEKDP
+396 ASFNLPYYERDP
-408 YYGAI
+408 YYGI
-413 QTMGC
+413 INTMGC

-442 INLPMLALRA
+442 INLPLLALRA

-503 LGPTDEIRD
+503 LAPTDEIRD

-549 KIIKYIRDYCDKR
+549 NIIKYIRDYCDKR

-577 ETYCKTALEQTRKQF
+577 ETYCKTALEQARKQF
-592 GIVPGVTDRAYFT
+592 GIIPGVTDRAYFT
-605 NSSHIPVWHNI
+605 NSSHIPVWYNI
-616 SIAEKAK
+616 SIADKAR

-641 VSGDISKNIDA
+641 VDGDISKNIDA
-652 FEQILHTMSD
+652 FENILHIMSD
-662 ADVGYGAVNIP
+662 ADVGYGAVNIGV
-673 IVECPICYHSFRGS
+673 VECTVCGYSWRDGS
-687 SDVHVCPN
+687 DNHICPN
-695 CGYDELEGIEI
+695 CGRDEREPIDE
-706 NCDC
+706 

>member
-1 MKLQVKK
+1 MKLQVRK

-15 FDKEKI
+15 FDKDKI

-29 LEFGEMTEEKEDCIK
+29 LEFGEMTKEKEDCIK
-44 NTIEIVEKEA
+44 NTVEIVEKEA

-166 GTTTMT
+166 GTTTLT

-217 WGGQSIPQYDYA
+217 WGGQSIPQYDFA
-229 LAPYVLKTFK
+229 LAPYVLKSYK

-245 YTYEHAKTHDSADAE
+245 YAYEHAKTHDSADAE
-260 MLSKIDALTSINDR
+260 MIAKIDALTSINDV
-274 IDGIDEHIFETALV
+274 IPELEYMCKAALAN
-288 YTKED
+288 TEED
-293 TFQGAESLVHNLNSM
+293 TYQGAESLVHNLNSM

-322 FGLDVSPEGRMVTEY
+322 FGLDTSPEGRMVASN

-342 MAGLGKHE
+342 MSGLGRHE

-362 KGVNFN
+362 KGVNFGK
-368 PEDPNYDLF
+368 EDPNYDIF

-418 RTRVMANVNGR
+418 RTRIMANVNGR

-521 GFVGLAECLIALTG
+521 GFVGLAETLVCLTG

-605 NSSHIPVWHNI
+605 NSSHIPVWHDI

>member
-1 MKLQVKK
+1 MKLLVKK
-8 RNGVIVP
+8 RNGTVVP
-15 FDKEKI
+15 FDEEKI

-44 NTIEIVEKEA
+44 NTIEVVEKEA
-54 KKYEDAIEVEEIQD
+54 DKYEDGIEVEEIQD
-68 IIVAQLRKAGFR
+68 IIVAQLRKNGFR

-88 YREKRTKERELKTV
+88 YRERRTKERDLKTV

-128 HLHISEDVIK
+128 HLHISEDTIK
-138 SYMKNYFFSKDVADA
+138 SYMKNYFFSKDVTEA

-181 FKGGFST
+181 FKNGFST

-217 WGGQSIPQYDYA
+217 WGGQSIPQYDFA
-229 LAPYVLKTFK
+229 LAPYVLKSYK

-245 YTYEHAKTHDSADAE
+245 LAYEDAKEHDSA
-260 MLSKIDALTSINDR
+260 SIALEPLLKQV
-274 IDGIDEHIFETALV
+274 DELKSVEDIIPGYEYICKAAHA
-288 YTKED
+288 YTEED

-322 FGLDVSPEGRMVTEY
+322 FGLDVSPEGRMVSEY

-368 PEDPNYDLF
+368 PEDPNYDIF

-396 ASFNLPYYEKDP
+396 ASFNLPYYERDP

-452 KGNIDKFFKELD
+452 KGDINKFYKELD
-464 YALEIADKELLERY
+464 NALAIADKELLERY

-498 LGSDD
+498 LGSDE
-503 LGPTDEIRD
+503 LGATDEIRD
-512 VVKQGTLSI
+512 IVKQGTLSI
-521 GFVGLAECLIALTG
+521 GFVGLAETLICLTG
-535 KHHGESQESDELGY
+535 HHHGESEESDKLGY
-549 KIIKYIRDYCDKR
+549 EIIKYIRDYCDRKTQ
-562 VKETHLNF
+562 ETHLNF
-570 SCLGTPA
+570 TCLGTPA

-592 GIVPGVTDRAYFT
+592 GVVPGVTDRAYFT

-616 SIAEKAK
+616 SIADKAR

-641 VSGDISKNIDA
+641 VDGDISKNIDA
-652 FEQILHTMSD
+652 FENILHIMSD

-673 IVECPICYHSFRGS
+673 IAECTVCGYSWRGS
-687 SDVHVCPN
+687 NDVHVCPN
-695 CGYDELEGIEI
+695 CGRDETEPVEL
-706 NCDC
+706 

>member
-1 MKLQVKK
+1 MKIKVIK
-8 RNGVIVP
+8 RNGDVVD
-15 FDKEKI
+15 FNEEKI
-21 VYAMSKGF
+21 RNAITKGF
-29 LEFGEMTEEKEDCIK
+29 LDYGEITEEKKIFIK
-44 NTIEIVEKEA
+44 DVIKDIQTEA
-54 KKYEDAIEVEEIQD
+54 QKYTDGIEVEEIQD
-68 IIVAQLRKAGFR
+68 IIVAKMRKAGFR

-88 YREKRTKERELKTV
+88 YREKRAKARELSNV
-102 LEILS
+102 LDILS
-107 NEATDEKNDNANIN
+107 NEATEEKNDNANVN

-138 SYMKNYFFSKDVADA
+138 SYMKNYFFSKDVTEA

-172 CVQIDIPKL
+172 CVQIDLPKL
-181 FKGGFST
+181 FKDGFST

-217 WGGQSIPQYDYA
+217 WGGQSIPNYDYA

-245 YTYEHAKTHDSADAE
+245 LAYEDAKKHESASIALEPLLKQVDEIKSIEDVIPGYEYICKTAYAYTQ
-260 MLSKIDALTSINDR
+260 
-274 IDGIDEHIFETALV
+274 
-288 YTKED
+288 ED

-322 FGLDVSPEGRMVTEY
+322 FGIDTSPEGRMVSEY

-362 KGVNFN
+362 KGVNF
-368 PEDPNYDLF
+368 EKGDPNYDIF

-389 PTYCFVD
+389 PTYAFVD
-396 ASFNLPYYEKDP
+396 ASFNLPYYERDP
-408 YYGAI
+408 YYGI
-413 QTMGC
+413 INTMGC

-442 INLPMLALRA
+442 INLPLLALRA

-503 LGPTDEIRD
+503 LAPTDEIRD

-549 KIIKYIRDYCDKR
+549 SIIKYIRDYCDKR

-577 ETYCKTALEQTRKQF
+577 ETYCKTALEQARKQF
-592 GIVPGVTDRAYFT
+592 GIIPGVTDRAYFT
-605 NSSHIPVWHNI
+605 NSSHIPVWYNI
-616 SIAEKAK
+616 SIADKAR

-641 VSGDISKNIDA
+641 VDGDISKNIDA
-652 FEQILHTMSD
+652 FENILHIMSD
-662 ADVGYGAVNIP
+662 ADVGYGAVNIGV
-673 IVECPICYHSFRGS
+673 VECTVCGYSWRDGS
-687 SDVHVCPN
+687 DNHICPN
-695 CGYDELEGIEI
+695 CGRDEREPIDE
-706 NCDC
+706 

>member
-1 MKLQVKK
+1 MKLQVRK
-8 RNGVIVP
+8 RNGTIVP
-15 FDKEKI
+15 FNEEKI
-21 VYAMSKGF
+21 IYAMSKGF

-44 NTIEIVEKEA
+44 NTVEIVEKEA

-166 GTTTMT
+166 GTTTLT

-217 WGGQSIPQYDYA
+217 WGGQSIPQYDFA
-229 LAPYVLKTFK
+229 LAPYVLKSYK

-245 YTYEHAKTHDSADAE
+245 YAYEHAKTHDSADAE
-260 MLSKIDALTSINDR
+260 MIAKIDALTSINDV
-274 IDGIDEHIFETALV
+274 IPELEYMCKAALAN
-288 YTKED
+288 TEED
-293 TFQGAESLVHNLNSM
+293 TYQGAESLVHNLNSM

-322 FGLDVSPEGRMVTEY
+322 FGLDTSPEGRMVASN

-342 MAGLGKHE
+342 MSGLGRHE

-362 KGVNFN
+362 KGVNFEK
-368 PEDPNYDLF
+368 EDPNYDIF

-418 RTRVMANVNGR
+418 RTRIMANVNGR

-442 INLPMLALRA
+442 INLPLLALRA
-452 KGNIDKFFKELD
+452 KGNVEKFYKELD
-464 YALEIADKELLERY
+464 NALEISYKELMERY

-498 LGSDD
+498 IGSDKLKD
-503 LGPTDEIRD
+503 TDEIRE

-521 GFVGLAECLIALTG
+521 GFVGLAETLICLTG
-535 KHHGESQESDELGY
+535 KHHGESEESDKLGY
-549 KIIKYIRDYCDKR
+549 EIVSYIRTYCDKKT
-562 VKETHLNF
+562 KETHLNF
-570 SCLGTPA
+570 TCLATPA
-577 ETYCKTALEQTRKQF
+577 ETYCKTAVEQARKQF

-605 NSSHIPVWHNI
+605 NSSHVPVWHNI
-616 SIAEKAK
+616 SIADKAR

-628 HNLENAG
+628 HKLENAG

-641 VSGDISKNIDA
+641 IDGDISKNIDA
-652 FEQILHTMSD
+652 FESILHIMSD
-662 ADVGYGAVNIP
+662 ADVGYAGVNIP
-673 IVECPICYHSFRGS
+673 IIECPVCGNSFRGND
-687 SDVHVCPN
+687 DVHVCPQ

-706 NCDC
+706 ECDC

>member
-1 MKLQVKK
+1 MKIKVIK
-8 RNGVIVP
+8 RNGNVVD
-15 FDKEKI
+15 FNEEKI
-21 VYAMSKGF
+21 RNAITKGF
-29 LEFGEMTEEKEDCIK
+29 LDYGEITEEKKIFIK
-44 NTIEIVEKEA
+44 DVIKDIQIEA
-54 KKYEDAIEVEEIQD
+54 QKYTDGIEVEEIQD
-68 IIVAQLRKAGFR
+68 IIVAKMRKAGFR

-88 YREKRTKERELKTV
+88 YREKRAKARELSNV
-102 LEILS
+102 LDILS
-107 NEATDEKNDNANIN
+107 NEATEEKNDNANVN

-138 SYMKNYFFSKDVADA
+138 SYMKNYFFSKDVTEA

-172 CVQIDIPKL
+172 CVQIDLPKL
-181 FKGGFST
+181 FKDGFST

-217 WGGQSIPQYDYA
+217 WGGQSIPNYDYA

-245 YTYEHAKTHDSADAE
+245 LAYEDAKKHESASIALEPLLKQVDEIKSIEDVIPGYEYICKTAYAYTQ
-260 MLSKIDALTSINDR
+260 
-274 IDGIDEHIFETALV
+274 
-288 YTKED
+288 ED

-322 FGLDVSPEGRMVTEY
+322 FGIDTSPEGRMVSEY

-362 KGVNFN
+362 KGVNF
-368 PEDPNYDLF
+368 EKGDPNYDIF

-389 PTYCFVD
+389 PTYAFVD
-396 ASFNLPYYEKDP
+396 ASFNLPYYERDP
-408 YYGAI
+408 YYGI
-413 QTMGC
+413 INTMGC

-442 INLPMLALRA
+442 INLPLLALRA
-452 KGNIDKFFKELD
+452 KGNVDKFFKELD

-503 LGPTDEIRD
+503 LAPTDEIRD

-549 KIIKYIRDYCDKR
+549 SIIKYMRDYCDKR

-577 ETYCKTALEQTRKQF
+577 ETYCKTALEQARKQF
-592 GIVPGVTDRAYFT
+592 GIIPGVTDRAYFT
-605 NSSHIPVWHNI
+605 NSSHIPVWYNI
-616 SIAEKAK
+616 SIADKAR

-641 VSGDISKNIDA
+641 VDGDISKNIDA
-652 FEQILHTMSD
+652 FENILHIMSD
-662 ADVGYGAVNIP
+662 ADVGYGAVNIGV
-673 IVECPICYHSFRGS
+673 VECTVCGYSWRDGS
-687 SDVHVCPN
+687 DNHICPN
-695 CGYDELEGIEI
+695 CGRDEREPI
-706 NCDC
+706 D

>member
-1 MKLQVKK
+1 MKLQVRK

-15 FDKEKI
+15 FDKDKI

-29 LEFGEMTEEKEDCIK
+29 LEFGEMTKEKEDCIK
-44 NTIEIVEKEA
+44 NTVEIVEKEA

-181 FKGGFST
+181 FKNGFST

-217 WGGQSIPQYDYA
+217 WGGQSIPQYDFA
-229 LAPYVLKTFK
+229 LAPYVLKSYK

-245 YTYEHAKTHDSADAE
+245 YAYEHAKTHDSADAE
-260 MLSKIDALTSINDR
+260 MIAKIDALTSINDV
-274 IDGIDEHIFETALV
+274 IPELEYMCKAALAN
-288 YTKED
+288 TEED
-293 TFQGAESLVHNLNSM
+293 TYQGAESLVHNLNSM

-322 FGLDVSPEGRMVTEY
+322 FGLDTSPEGRMVASN

-342 MAGLGKHE
+342 MSGLGRHE

-362 KGVNFN
+362 KGVNFEK
-368 PEDPNYDLF
+368 EDPNYDIF

-577 ETYCKTALEQTRKQF
+577 ETYCKTAVEQARKQF

-605 NSSHIPVWHNI
+605 NSSHVPVWYNI
-616 SIAEKAK
+616 SIADKAR

-628 HNLENAG
+628 HKLENAG

-641 VSGDISKNIDA
+641 IDGDISKNIDA
-652 FEQILHTMSD
+652 FESILHIMSN
-662 ADVGYGAVNIP
+662 ADVGYAGVNIP
-673 IVECPICYHSFRGS
+673 IIECPVCGNSFRGND
-687 SDVHVCPN
+687 DVHVCPQ

-706 NCDC
+706 ECDC

>member
-1 MKLQVKK
+1 MKIKVIK
-8 RNGVIVP
+8 RNGNVVD
-15 FDKEKI
+15 FNEEKI
-21 VYAMSKGF
+21 RNAITKGF
-29 LEFGEMTEEKEDCIK
+29 LDYGEITEEKKIFIK
-44 NTIEIVEKEA
+44 DVIKDIQTEA
-54 KKYEDAIEVEEIQD
+54 QKYTDGIEVEEIQD
-68 IIVAQLRKAGFR
+68 IIVAKMRKAGFR

-88 YREKRTKERELKTV
+88 YREKRAKARELSNV

-107 NEATDEKNDNANIN
+107 NEATEEKNDNANVN

-138 SYMKNYFFSKDVADA
+138 SYMKNYFFSKDVTEA

-172 CVQIDIPKL
+172 CVQIDLPKL
-181 FKGGFST
+181 FKDGFST

-217 WGGQSIPQYDYA
+217 WGGQSIPNYDYA

-245 YTYEHAKTHDSADAE
+245 LAYEDAKKHESA
-260 MLSKIDALTSINDR
+260 SIALESLLKQVDEIKSIEDV
-274 IDGIDEHIFETALV
+274 IPGYEYICKTAYV
-288 YTKED
+288 YTQED
-293 TFQGAESLVHNLNSM
+293 TFQGAESLIHNLNSM

-322 FGLDVSPEGRMVTEY
+322 FGIDTSPEGRMVSEY

-362 KGVNFN
+362 KGVNF
-368 PEDPNYDLF
+368 EKGDPNYDIF

-389 PTYCFVD
+389 PTYAFVD
-396 ASFNLPYYEKDP
+396 ASFNLPYYERDP
-408 YYGAI
+408 YYGI
-413 QTMGC
+413 INTMGC

-442 INLPMLALRA
+442 INLPLLALRA
-452 KGNIDKFFKELD
+452 KGNVDKFFKELD

-503 LGPTDEIRD
+503 LASTDEIRD

-549 KIIKYIRDYCDKR
+549 SIIKYIRDYCDKR

-577 ETYCKTALEQTRKQF
+577 ETYCKTALEQARKQF
-592 GIVPGVTDRAYFT
+592 GIIPGVTDRAYFT
-605 NSSHIPVWHNI
+605 NSSHIPVWYNI
-616 SIAEKAK
+616 SIADKAK

-641 VSGDISKNIDA
+641 VDGDISKNIDA
-652 FEQILHTMSD
+652 FENILHIMSD
-662 ADVGYGAVNIP
+662 ADVGYGAVNIGV
-673 IVECPICYHSFRGS
+673 VECTVCGYSWRDGS
-687 SDVHVCPN
+687 DNHICPN
-695 CGYDELEGIEI
+695 CGRDEREPIDE
-706 NCDC
+706 